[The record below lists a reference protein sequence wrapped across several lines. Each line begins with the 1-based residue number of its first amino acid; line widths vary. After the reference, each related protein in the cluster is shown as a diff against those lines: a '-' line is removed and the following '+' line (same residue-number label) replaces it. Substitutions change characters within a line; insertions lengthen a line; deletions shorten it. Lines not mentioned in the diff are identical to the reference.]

1 MLAIKIDQTS
11 FLFSRF
17 LRLGSKF
24 HKQDEIISQEGGYL
38 TVVDCHQLADCPLSI
53 LKKGCFTRASN
64 SAHPAIVL
72 IGINAT
78 FRHYP
83 REPWRR
89 MIHSFRKLSSRL
101 RAAVAGGPFLSAY
114 L

>member
-1 MLAIKIDQTS
+1 MNMLATKIDQAS

-17 LRLGSKF
+17 LSFGSQF
-24 HKQDEIISQEGGYL
+24 FQQDEIISQEGGYL
-38 TVVDCHQLADCPLSI
+38 TVVDGHQFADCPLSI

-78 FRHYP
+78 FRHYHAN
-83 REPWRR
+83 R
-89 MIHSFRKLSSRL
+89 S
-101 RAAVAGGPFLSAY
+101 GG
-114 L
+114 